1 MARNIDTPIFL
12 EQYHTWFY
20 ECELWKRT
28 FLGVPC
34 QKSPLDLW
42 NYQEIMSE
50 LKPCLVV
57 EFGTYK
63 GGSALFFAEVL
74 SRISPEGLVLT
85 VDSKDYELDTLV
97 TNHSRIR
104 RLICESTS
112 AIVHQ
117 QITTLRRSSDQPIL
131 VILDSDH
138 SQQHVLSELLFLRSL
153 LRTGDYLVVEDGNI
167 NGHPVLSDHGPGPL
181 EALRN
186 YMLRFPEDYRRDVTR
201 ECLFGFTFAVEG
213 YLVRC

>member
-1 MARNIDTPIFL
+1 MARNNDIPIFL

-20 ECELWKRT
+20 ERELWRRT

-42 NYQEIMSE
+42 NYQEIISD
-50 LKPCLVV
+50 LKPCLVL
-57 EFGTYK
+57 EFGTYR

-74 SRISPEGLVLT
+74 TRISPEASVLT
-85 VDSKDYELDTLV
+85 VDNKHHELDTRV
-97 TNHSRIR
+97 ANHPRIE

-112 AIVHQ
+112 PTVHERA
-117 QITTLRRSSDQPIL
+117 TALRKDDRPIF

-138 SQQHVLSELLFLRSL
+138 SEQHVLSELLFLRSL
-153 LRTGDYLVVEDGNI
+153 LTAGDYLVVEDGNI

-201 ECLFGFTFAVEG
+201 ECLFGFTFAPEG
-213 YLVRC
+213 YLVRE